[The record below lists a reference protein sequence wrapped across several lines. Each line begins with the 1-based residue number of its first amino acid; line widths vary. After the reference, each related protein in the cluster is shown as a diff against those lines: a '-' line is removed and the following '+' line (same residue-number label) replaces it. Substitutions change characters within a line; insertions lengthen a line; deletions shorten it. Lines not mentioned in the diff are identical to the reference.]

1 MQVWQFIMDREVEA
15 PERFRAIQTYRAT
28 MAVLKQQAA
37 FIKSMYN
44 SGLVD
49 DMEHDELQR
58 SLFLKFASLL
68 GGNVLFSA
76 CQAYSPTLSL
86 LCSLPSKICS
96 QALPQ

>member
-1 MQVWQFIMDREVEA
+1 MSLLEKGRWHLLQVWQFIMDREVEA

-58 SLFLKFASLL
+58 SEPVA
-68 GGNVLFSA
+68 
-76 CQAYSPTLSL
+76 
-86 LCSLPSKICS
+86 
-96 QALPQ
+96 